1 MIIGI
6 GIDMVDKRRMKQ
18 TLDRLGDRFL
28 RRILTEREILQV
40 PEGNRKAEYVAGRFA
55 AKEAFAKATGFG
67 FGKRLSWLDIEV
79 LREDSGKPTLV
90 IGDHWLD
97 CSDFGKGLLK
107 VHLSISHEKN
117 YAIAQVI
124 LEG

>member
-1 MIIGI
+1 MIIGT
-6 GIDMVDKRRMKQ
+6 GIDIVDKRRIKQ
-18 TLDRLGDRFL
+18 TLDRLGERFL
-28 RRILTEREILQV
+28 GRILTEREMSLV
-40 PEGNRKAEYVAGRFA
+40 LEGSRKAEYVAGRFA
-55 AKEAFAKATGFG
+55 AKEAFAKATGLG

-79 LREDSGKPTLV
+79 LREESGKPNLV
-90 IGDHWLD
+90 IQNYWLN
-97 CSDFGKGLLK
+97 SSGFEKRPIR

>member
-1 MIIGI
+1 MIIGT
-6 GIDMVDKRRMKQ
+6 GIDMVDKRRIKQ
-18 TLDRLGDRFL
+18 TLDRLGERFL
-28 RRILTEREILQV
+28 RRILTEREMSLV
-40 PEGNRKAEYVAGRFA
+40 PEGSRKVEYVAGRFA

-67 FGKRLSWLDIEV
+67 FGKRLSWLDIEI
-79 LREDSGKPTLV
+79 LREESGKPKLV
-90 IGDHWLD
+90 IEDHWFD
-97 CSDFGKGLLK
+97 TSGFGKGQTK

>member
-1 MIIGI
+1 MIIGT
-6 GIDMVDKRRMKQ
+6 GIDMVDKRRIKK
-18 TLDRLGDRFL
+18 TLDRLGERFL
-28 RRILTEREILQV
+28 RRILTGRELSLV
-40 PEGNRKAEYVAGRFA
+40 PEGSRKVEYVAGRFA

-79 LREDSGKPTLV
+79 LREDSGKPTFV
-90 IGDHWLD
+90 IANQWLD
-97 CSDFGKGLLK
+97 SSGLGKGPLK